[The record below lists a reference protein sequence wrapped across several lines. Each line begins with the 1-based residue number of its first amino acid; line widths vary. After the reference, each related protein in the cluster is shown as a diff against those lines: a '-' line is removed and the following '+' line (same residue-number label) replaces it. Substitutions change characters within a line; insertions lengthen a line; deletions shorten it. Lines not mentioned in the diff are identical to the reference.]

1 MSYSSLANLAHLTFG
16 RVCASSGDSTAGTP
30 AAVSAE
36 QATRAA
42 ERDATS
48 HALVVVTKKVLEKVI
63 KESEQAVLE
72 VTEKLQGMSS
82 LTESQKEMLS
92 GALMSFYESDEGDDI
107 KRILNDNAQAMVD
120 AAERGDFA
128 AVDALSM
135 SDDYQHA
142 RKATKKLHDT
152 LQNVTTS
159 DAALNDYIM
168 PVLVALQF
176 QDNVRQE
183 LEALIRCTED
193 YFEEFRLAETV
204 RQKMNEGTVAFWR
217 RLSKHFT
224 NIEARD
230 LVLRTALGEE
240 EAGREKDVRT
250 SA

>member
-1 MSYSSLANLAHLTFG
+1 MSTSWFASLNRSFACVSPDAP
-16 RVCASSGDSTAGTP
+16 SGGVTTGTSDD
-30 AAVSAE
+30 VM
-36 QATRAA
+36 TRAA

-63 KESEQAVLE
+63 KESELAVLE

-82 LTESQKEMLS
+82 LTEQQKEMLS
-92 GALMSFYESDEGDDI
+92 GAMVSFYQSDEGDDI

-128 AVDALSM
+128 AVDALASA
-135 SDDYQHA
+135 DDYQHA

-193 YFEEFRLAETV
+193 YFQEFHIAESVRQQMNPETV
-204 RQKMNEGTVAFWR
+204 SFWR

-230 LVLRTALGEE
+230 LVLKTALGES
-240 EAGREKDVRT
+240 EAGHEKDVRE

>member
-1 MSYSSLANLAHLTFG
+1 MSTFWLAPLNRIVACLSPVAPTG
-16 RVCASSGDSTAGTP
+16 GVTTGTP
-30 AAVSAE
+30 HE
-36 QATRAA
+36 GMIRAA
-42 ERDATS
+42 ERESTS

-63 KESEQAVLE
+63 KESEIAVLE

-82 LTESQKEMLS
+82 LTEQQKEMLS
-92 GALMSFYESDEGDDI
+92 GAMVSFYQTDEGEDI

-128 AVDALSM
+128 AVDALASA
-135 SDDYQHA
+135 DDYQHA

-193 YFEEFRLAETV
+193 YLHEFRIAETV
-204 RQKMNEGTVAFWR
+204 RQKMSPETVSFWR
-217 RLSKHFT
+217 RLAKHFT
-224 NIEARD
+224 NIQARH
-230 LVLRTALGEE
+230 LVLKTALGES
-240 EAGREKDVRT
+240 EAGHEKDVRE